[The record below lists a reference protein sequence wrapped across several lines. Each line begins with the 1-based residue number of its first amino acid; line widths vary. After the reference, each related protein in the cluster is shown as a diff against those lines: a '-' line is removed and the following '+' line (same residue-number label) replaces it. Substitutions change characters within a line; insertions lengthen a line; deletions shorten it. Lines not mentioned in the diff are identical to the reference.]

1 MTKLK
6 LLLLAAPLLA
16 MSSCLKNDDSNN
28 GTGTTT
34 TTTGT
39 TVAIKVVDGHSGVAV
54 PGAAVSLYATSAD
67 VTANTPTYSLTTDQ
81 TGVAQSPVNFVSQ
94 YYVIAQKEGEKNYY
108 SGLIPVG
115 LFTSTA
121 EIQSSAIQTPAAT
134 IGSVKFQDTNGDGVI
149 SALDDTT
156 PPPLALMNDKA
167 NTFTVTV
174 Y

>member
-6 LLLLAAPLLA
+6 LLLIAVPLLA
-16 MSSCLKNDDSNN
+16 ISSCLKNDDSNN
-28 GTGTTT
+28 GTSTT

-81 TGVAQSPVNFVSQ
+81 TGVAESPVTFVSQ
-94 YYVIAQKEGEKNYY
+94 YYVIAQKESEKNYY
-108 SGLIPVG
+108 SGLIPIG

-156 PPPLALMNDKA
+156 PPPLALMKDKT
-167 NTFTVTV
+167 NTFTVTI